1 MRNKQNKSGINQE
14 RRKFLTNS
22 GKLIALGMASK
33 FVMLTPPA
41 RGSSVQPLYICD
53 PIGGEAVESY
63 DCTHPIRYRCN
74 TYEHHSCPD
83 GVEFNCVQT
92 FSCASPQINHDC
104 TGETIYTTNPPP
116 SD

>member
-41 RGSSVQPLYICD
+41 RGSSVQPLYICED
-53 PIGGEAVESY
+53 
-63 DCTHPIRYRCN
+63 TIRYRCN
-74 TYEHHSCPD
+74 TFEHHSCPE
-83 GVEFNCVQT
+83 GVEFDCVQT

-104 TGETIYTTNPPP
+104 TGETIYTVNPPP

>member
-53 PIGGEAVESY
+53 PIGGDAKESY
-63 DCTHPIRYRCN
+63 TCEHFDRYRCN
-74 TYEHHSCPD
+74 TFEHHSCPE
-83 GVEFNCVQT
+83 GVEFECVHT